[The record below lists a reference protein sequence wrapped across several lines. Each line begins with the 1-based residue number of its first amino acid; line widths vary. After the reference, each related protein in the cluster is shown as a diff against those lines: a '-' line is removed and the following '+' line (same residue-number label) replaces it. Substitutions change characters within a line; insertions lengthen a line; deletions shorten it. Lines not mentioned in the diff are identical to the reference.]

1 MWLLH
6 VECLYPWTT
15 TRVCRLGHTETA
27 FRESWNLTFIP
38 VQGRCILFPI
48 FSFHVGSE
56 ISRRSL
62 AWVLLAAGD
71 GPRCLSKPSTEGDKL
86 VLKALFR
93 AWAQPVGAASCV
105 VPPRA
110 AGQMHSTPV
119 GSSTPPSTPSIPSLA
134 WSWSLKPGGEL
145 SPQAGPR
152 CFNPTAERFPK
163 SPGSWA
169 EAPGRASPPGGSHCP
184 PRSPLGAF
192 TSHLSG
198 KTRKQL
204 GKPLLSQAEATAAS
218 CKHGFLASGPDYAP
232 LFSKARQTLTVSGL
246 KSP

>member
-1 MWLLH
+1 MPLQ
-6 VECLYPWTT
+6 
-15 TRVCRLGHTETA
+15 A
-27 FRESWNLTFIP
+27 KD
-38 VQGRCILFPI
+38 
-48 FSFHVGSE
+48 
-56 ISRRSL
+56 RRSQACFKSFVRSL
-62 AWVLLAAGD
+62 GTAC
-71 GPRCLSKPSTEGDKL
+71 R
-86 VLKALFR
+86 R
-93 AWAQPVGAASCV
+93 CV

-152 CFNPTAERFPK
+152 CFNPTAGRFPK

-169 EAPGRASPPGGSHCP
+169 EAPGKASPPGGSHCP
-184 PRSPLGAF
+184 PWSPLGAF

-204 GKPLLSQAEATAAS
+204 GKPLLSQAEAAAAS
-218 CKHGFLASGPDYAP
+218 CKHGFLASGPDHTP
-232 LFSKARQTLTVSGL
+232 LRPKARQNLTVSGL